1 VREQRT
7 AIRSQPARIFAWA
20 LVDEHGKF
28 VNWESLL
35 DGDEGF
41 EIHRTRKLAKGACF
55 AGERVVR
62 VEIIER

>member
-1 VREQRT
+1 MK
-7 AIRSQPARIFAWA
+7 AWA
-20 LVDEHGKF
+20 LVDERGKF
-28 VNWESLL
+28 VNWDSLI

-41 EIHRTRKLAKGACF
+41 EIHRTRKLAKSARM